1 MCLEPQIKAVT
12 CIYIFKGGNL
22 NIRKELIFFKKEK
35 NGLEKGDSYPAECV
49 DPSWDD
55 SSVTI

>member
-1 MCLEPQIKAVT
+1 MCLEPQIKAVAF
-12 CIYIFKGGNL
+12 IYIFKLPNL
-22 NIRKELIFFKKEK
+22 NIRKELIFEERK